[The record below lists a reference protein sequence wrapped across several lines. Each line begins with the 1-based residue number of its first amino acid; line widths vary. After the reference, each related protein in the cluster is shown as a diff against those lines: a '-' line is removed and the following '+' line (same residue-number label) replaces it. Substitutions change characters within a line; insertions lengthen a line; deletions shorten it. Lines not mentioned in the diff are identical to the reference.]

1 MATWLMIVLVIVAL
15 IVLAGVGAYFFVE
28 FEEIDEGAENLD
40 ATAEVEYSYAWAKD
54 RMAEPAQ
61 AAPAPAPA
69 PVPVSQPQHPG
80 WIWDM
85 NANEW
90 KPDPNY
96 QATPQVVQNITYNIT
111 DSAISGDIGSPK
123 ENQ

>member
-1 MATWLMIVLVIVAL
+1 MCSSDL
-15 IVLAGVGAYFFVE
+15 YFFVE
-28 FEEIDEGAENLD
+28 FEEIDEDAENLD
-40 ATAEVEYSYAWAKD
+40 ATAEVEDPYAWAKD

-61 AAPAPAPA
+61 ATPAPAPA

-80 WIWDM
+80 WVWDM

-96 QATPQVVQNITYNIT
+96 QASPQVVQNITYNIT
-111 DSAISGDIGSPK
+111 DSAISGDIGSTK

>member
-1 MATWLMIVLVIVAL
+1 MCIR
-15 IVLAGVGAYFFVE
+15 
-28 FEEIDEGAENLD
+28 
-40 ATAEVEYSYAWAKD
+40 D
-54 RMAEPAQ
+54 R

-96 QATPQVVQNITYNIT
+96 QPSPQVVQNITYNIT
-111 DSAISGDIGSPK
+111 DSAVSGDIGSTK
-123 ENQ
+123 DNQ